1 MYLARLI
8 IIAIVMII
16 LLVLRRFIKPDS
28 NLYKVLIGFT
38 ILTYIGS
45 AYFMMNASRKN
56 TIAGAGSVDQ
66 STAIHHDVLHAETS
80 NTALDLEPAH
90 KTGHEHVESSFSADH
105 SLHTG
110 SHDTSSHTADPSL
123 HAEKQTQFNT
133 GDDSVLDIVE
143 IFKQAIA
150 ETDEALGA
158 APENDTDWYEM
169 NAPHKHEANKEH
181 HHEHCS
187 HCTHDHEN
195 DMPVA
200 IDTQVSHTEHTG
212 SSDNHPVDQHNV
224 PHTISSVLPAHA
236 HDVLPENTP
245 TASSEG
251 ILNPQVEAIQ
261 VTKEAN
267 YAPTDTQLNP
277 TVATDFIKPADVN
290 IHIQYEYA
298 NGKRE
303 SEISGVNITSHRIN
317 ECIVEYTVSAATE
330 NAPEYIRVSTQ
341 CATPE
346 AQKKRDHSAY
356 LYKNGLYDMNENQRY
371 ENCTWAGIM
380 YRYSGTYISSKLE
393 KVKYDKG
400 NILTKIK
407 FNNQVKFYVFN
418 VPNKINIIK
427 QYQKDLSDKYGYNF
441 TGLQSVFTPKLI
453 RFASFIISS
462 IMSMFE
468 MLTCQLHNLFAAI
481 ILLVILIKAIFMR
494 YLYSSYIK
502 SKQNELVTKTL
513 LLSSDRQMAEKA
525 MVDAMSAA
533 MRIKM
538 FPMFLRLFSFIVI
551 NRIIHY
557 SAYVNEMP
565 LLWVPQG
572 SLAKDPQMLF
582 NFIPN
587 LLAKFFGAMPAID
600 GIISSIP
607 SILNPG
613 LITIM
618 TVIFITL
625 EQRMTPQMPQNPS
638 QKNMQNYF
646 MPLVLLLIFNY
657 ALTPITCACVAAH
670 AIAEIL
676 FNQMFSIIASVI

>member
-1 MYLARLI
+1 MSIIASFGTESMYLARLI

-56 TIAGAGSVDQ
+56 TIASVSSVDQ
-66 STAIHHDVLHAETS
+66 SAAAHHDVLHAET
-80 NTALDLEPAH
+80 NNITLDPEPAC
-90 KTGHEHVESSFSADH
+90 KTNHEHVENALSY
-105 SLHTG
+105 
-110 SHDTSSHTADPSL
+110 
-123 HAEKQTQFNT
+123 
-133 GDDSVLDIVE
+133 I
-143 IFKQAIA
+143 IA
-150 ETDEALGA
+150 EAINRADEALGA
-158 APENDTDWYEM
+158 IPENNTDWYESE
-169 NAPHKHEANKEH
+169 APYKEH
-181 HHEHCS
+181 EHKEHEHKAHEHKAHDHTHCS
-187 HCTHDHEN
+187 HCTHDHEH
-195 DMPVA
+195 DMPVV
-200 IDTQVSHTEHTG
+200 IDTQQVSHAEHIT
-212 SSDNHPVDQHNV
+212 SPDDHSVDQNNASNV
-224 PHTISSVLPAHA
+224 ISSELPAHA
-236 HDVLPENTP
+236 HDDILPAHAHDAHDILPAHAHDILPET
-245 TASSEG
+245 SSDS
-251 ILNPQVEAIQ
+251 ILKPQSEAIQ
-261 VTKEAN
+261 VMTEVSHTPIETPSNSTSA
-267 YAPTDTQLNP
+267 
-277 TVATDFIKPADVN
+277 DFIKPSDVN
-290 IHIQYEYA
+290 IDIQYKYA
-298 NGKRE
+298 DGARK
-303 SEISGVNITSHRIN
+303 SEASDVNIESHRIN
-317 ECIVEYTVSAATE
+317 EYIVEYTVSSVT
-330 NAPEYIRVSTQ
+330 NNTPEYICVSTK
-341 CATPE
+341 CLTPE

-371 ENCTWAGIM
+371 ENCTWAGLIH
-380 YRYSGTYISSKLE
+380 RYSGTYISSKLE
-393 KVKYDKG
+393 KVEYDKG

-407 FNNQVKFYVFN
+407 FTNQVKFYVFN
-418 VPNKINIIK
+418 APNKINVIK

-441 TGLQSVFTPKLI
+441 IGLQSVFTPKLI

-468 MLTCQLHNLFAAI
+468 MLVCQFHNLFAAM

-513 LLSSDRQMAEKA
+513 LLSSDRQMVEKA

-538 FPMFLRLFSFIVI
+538 FPMFLRLFSFIII
-551 NRIIHY
+551 NRIMYY

-572 SLAKDPQMLF
+572 SLLKDPQMLF

-587 LLAKFFGAMPAID
+587 LLAKFFGVMPAIND
-600 GIISSIP
+600 MISSIP
-607 SILNPG
+607 SFLNPG

-618 TVIFITL
+618 TVILITL

-646 MPLVLLLIFNY
+646 MPLVLLFIFNY